1 MALGGRPWRAL
12 LAGGRR
18 APWING
24 GLAVLL
30 VVAVVLAFTVIG
42 NPSAPPV
49 PVRTAVVTRGDVTAT
64 VTGSGN
70 AASQLSTPVSFA
82 TDGTVTAVNVKPGDT
97 VTVGQV
103 LATVDP
109 AAAQEGL
116 RTAQAALDGARAAYD
131 QAAAGPTEVKKQQ
144 DQQAITAA
152 QQGVDNANAAVQNAR
167 DQLALDT
174 TSLATNVS
182 NARTQLANDRASTA
196 TNVKTAQVQL
206 STDSTAQ
213 NTAVTNARTNASAA
227 CGPVL
232 AAYAVPLTTAP
243 STTAPSAGGAA
254 TVTTAPTTSRTT
266 TVTSQPTSQPTT
278 SQPTT
283 SRPTTSTATTAPTTT
298 PLTGTTG
305 GTTTGPTTTA
315 AGTAS
320 SCTSAKQALTTAE
333 NNRSA
338 VLQKDQLAVTS
349 AEQARDATLDKDQ
362 QAIVAAQQTQ
372 ADTLLK
378 DNQAIATNQQAVGTA
393 QNQVKDAQLTA
404 EADLHPETPAQ
415 IEQARANVDSA
426 QVQVDTARRTL
437 DGTVLKA
444 PLAGV
449 VLAVNGKV
457 GESSNGN
464 GQSGST
470 STGTNSGT
478 NTGGA
483 TGNAS
488 SAAAASATSAGNGFI
503 TIANPSQLEVTANIA
518 EADAAGIQLGQ
529 QATVT
534 FPATNNTATGT
545 VTQITPQSTVTNN
558 VVLYPIT
565 VALDT
570 APPGVK
576 TGSTASLAITDG
588 TATGVLEVPTAAITT
603 VGTTHTVTVRRNGTD
618 TVVPVGVGLQGATT
632 TEITSGLA
640 AGDVVVLPSPT
651 TSTTPTPGAGFPRLG
666 GGR

>member
-1 MALGGRPWRAL
+1 MALRGRPWRAL
-12 LAGGRR
+12 FAGGRR
-18 APWING
+18 TPWING

-30 VVAVVLAFTVIG
+30 VVFVVLAFTVIG

-70 AASQLSTPVSFA
+70 AASQLSTPVSFQ
-82 TDGTVTAVNVKPGDT
+82 TDGNVTAIDVKAGDA
-97 VTVGQV
+97 VTLGQV

-109 AAAQEGL
+109 VPSQEGL
-116 RTAQAALDGARAAYD
+116 RTAQAALDGARAAYA
-131 QAAAGPTEVKKQQ
+131 QAASGPTEVKKQQ

-152 QQGVDNANAAVQNAR
+152 QQGVDNANTTVQSAR

-174 TSLATNVS
+174 RSLATGVS
-182 NARTQLANDRASTA
+182 NARTQLANDRASTS

-206 STDSTAQ
+206 NTDTTAQ
-213 NTAVTNARTNASAA
+213 DNAVTSARTSASTA

-232 AAYAVPLTTAP
+232 EAFAVPLTTAP
-243 STTAPSAGGAA
+243 SGSTGSAPQVVTVPTTTSPTTSTTTSRPTTSIPTTSAP
-254 TVTTAPTTSRTT
+254 TTSAPTTSRTT
-266 TVTSQPTSQPTT
+266 PT
-278 SQPTT
+278 
-283 SRPTTSTATTAPTTT
+283 TATTMPGT
-298 PLTGTTG
+298 TGTT
-305 GTTTGPTTTA
+305 A
-315 AGTAS
+315 AAAS

-333 NNRSA
+333 DNRSA
-338 VLQKDQLAVTS
+338 VVQKDQLAVT
-349 AEQARDATLDKDQ
+349 AAQQAQNTTLDKDQ
-362 QAIVAAQQTQ
+362 QAITAAQQTQ
-372 ADTLLK
+372 SDTLLK
-378 DNQAIATNQQAVGTA
+378 DNQAVVTNQQAVTTA
-393 QNQVKDAQLTA
+393 QGQVRNAQLTA
-404 EADLHPETPAQ
+404 EADLHPETPDQIAQ
-415 IEQARANVDSA
+415 ALANVDSA
-426 QVQVDTARRTL
+426 QVQVDTARRAL

-444 PLAGV
+444 TQAGV

-457 GESSNGN
+457 GESSGNSNGSSTA
-464 GQSGST
+464 GTTT
-470 STGTNSGT
+470 STTSG
-478 NTGGA
+478 

-488 SAAAASATSAGNGFI
+488 SAAAASASSAGNGFI
-503 TIANPSQLEVTANIA
+503 TIANPSELEVTANIA

-534 FPATNNTATGT
+534 FPATNDTATGT

-565 VALDT
+565 VSLDT

-603 VGTTHTVTVRRNGTD
+603 VGTNHTVTVRRDGTD
-618 TVVPVGVGLQGATT
+618 TVVPVGVGLTGATT

-640 AGDVVVLPSPT
+640 AGDVLVLPSPT
-651 TSTTPTPGAGFPRLG
+651 APTTAPSGGFPRLG